1 MIDDFDEWYQEL
13 ERIIILTKNST
24 ENRDKEL
31 YREYHDQGLTPAQAW
46 HEELLIAQEEWI
58 AAVNETAGER

>member
-1 MIDDFDEWYQEL
+1 MIDNFDEWYQEL